1 MLALQT
7 PPLCR
12 GQAELWT
19 PFLRWKFLPVHLSP
33 ISVRLMQ
40 TQFWI
45 LPSFF
50 PYQIMIKLY
59 WTTHWDIHIQTSAQF
74 IVSSVSIFGHLS
86 LTWMHYTHTQFANYP
101 DEMTLV
107 ELGGAPLT
115 QLHRYSIPF
124 LKIRLDDSK
133 KCIETDCERKRD
145 PELYD
150 TEGRSLFDTSNSDSV
165 CVYQFLCVNKIV
177 CVSVWSSRWKST
189 TCTVSLQV
197 LFNNVDVPH

>member
-12 GQAELWT
+12 GQAEIWT
-19 PFLRWKFLPVHLSP
+19 PFLRWKFLPVNLIP
-33 ISVRLMQ
+33 ISVRLLQ
-40 TQFWI
+40 TQFCI
-45 LPSFF
+45 LPSFL
-50 PYQIMIKLY
+50 PYQVMIKLY
-59 WTTHWDIHIQTSAQF
+59 WTIHWDIHMQTSAQF

-86 LTWMHYTHTQFANYP
+86 LTWMHYTQTQFANYP

-107 ELGGAPLT
+107 ESGGTPLT

-150 TEGRSLFDTSNSDSV
+150 TEGRSLFGTSNSDSV
-165 CVYQFLCVNKIV
+165 CISFCAWTRLCVCLSGVAHV
-177 CVSVWSSRWKST
+177 CVF
-189 TCTVSLQV
+189 LE
-197 LFNNVDVPH
+197 